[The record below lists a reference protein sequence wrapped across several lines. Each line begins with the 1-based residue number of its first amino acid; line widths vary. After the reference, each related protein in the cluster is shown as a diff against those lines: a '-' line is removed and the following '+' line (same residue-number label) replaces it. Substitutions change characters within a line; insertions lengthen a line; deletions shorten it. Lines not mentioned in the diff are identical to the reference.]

1 MVAYPCRCHWGIPGV
16 EALPDHSH
24 LDAGAQ
30 DLLRLN
36 QGNDRTR
43 EIVAQHYP
51 PEVRIYVD
59 WKAVARSR

>member
-1 MVAYPCRCHWGIPGV
+1 MVTYACRCNWEIPGV
-16 EALPDHSH
+16 DALPDHSH
-24 LDAGAQ
+24 LDAGAA

-36 QGNDRTR
+36 PGNQRTR

-51 PEVRIYVD
+51 PEVRIHVD